1 MSYWG
6 DGASGDNGF
15 IHGADARQKGSF
27 TSVLVH
33 RCNIYIG
40 KGNYAVRHRGK
51 KPTYK
56 LRKISE
62 TYSNENDLLLDP
74 CVMVKMMV
82 KIMVRVRVWLR
93 VGIRI

>member
-33 RCNIYIG
+33 HCNIYIG

-51 KPTYK
+51 NGQ
-56 LRKISE
+56 ISVPAAPLPQE
-62 TYSNENDLLLDP
+62 ISKQVQAQRNSHHGEKDIEGGNDT
-74 CVMVKMMV
+74 
-82 KIMVRVRVWLR
+82 
-93 VGIRI
+93 